1 MHTDFCVSLHA
12 AATDACVR
20 RDSPLTCRLAAWWC
34 SRTLGSAEKTR
45 WLQSAASRLPWGPD
59 LGWLTPGCVGKQTHT
74 QKKGWVNK
82 QTMPA
87 GGNTRPRRQ
96 RFEQL
101 SSLCQRHR
109 QGDMIYWPLGT
120 RTCQWLL
127 FMEIPPCRAPP
138 CLRLLF
144 LKAHNSVA
152 CLFFFFFFQTLRTE
166 TLQHLAHVLQHLQ
179 YIPRGHRK
187 KMRFSF
193 SHLILFINIRLETE
207 RHKLRHTKPSVALRA
222 IQFVRPTQ
230 KTVGVQSYEWKIH
243 RTLSSD
249 RTHSQIISLL
259 SKVNLVNEV

>member
-34 SRTLGSAEKTR
+34 SRTPGSAEKTR

-152 CLFFFFFFQTLRTE
+152 CLFFFFPDVEDWDFAASCTC
-166 TLQHLAHVLQHLQ
+166 
-179 YIPRGHRK
+179 
-187 KMRFSF
+187 
-193 SHLILFINIRLETE
+193 
-207 RHKLRHTKPSVALRA
+207 VAAFTVYSTR
-222 IQFVRPTQ
+222 TQ
-230 KTVGVQSYEWKIH
+230 KENAIFFL
-243 RTLSSD
+243 TLNTFHKYKVRDGETQAETYKAKCSS
-249 RTHSQIISLL
+249 
-259 SKVNLVNEV
+259 